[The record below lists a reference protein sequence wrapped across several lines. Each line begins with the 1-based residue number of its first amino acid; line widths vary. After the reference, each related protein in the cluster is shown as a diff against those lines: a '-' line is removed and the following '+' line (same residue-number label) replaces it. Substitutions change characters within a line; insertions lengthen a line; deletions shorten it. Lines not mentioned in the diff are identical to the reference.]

1 LVFLTSGCNTSLN
14 TTSQSISNKS
24 IEAISENE
32 KLLYHQFFGL
42 SEVQKNELKIRGYND
57 NVIASIYNEDLKA
70 LEGNWKLT
78 DQQVLQA
85 KSIYPELLSFQLQNG
100 TP

>member
-1 LVFLTSGCNTSLN
+1 
-14 TTSQSISNKS
+14 
-24 IEAISENE
+24 
-32 KLLYHQFFGL
+32 
-42 SEVQKNELKIRGYND
+42 
-57 NVIASIYNEDLKA
+57 VIASIYNEDLKA